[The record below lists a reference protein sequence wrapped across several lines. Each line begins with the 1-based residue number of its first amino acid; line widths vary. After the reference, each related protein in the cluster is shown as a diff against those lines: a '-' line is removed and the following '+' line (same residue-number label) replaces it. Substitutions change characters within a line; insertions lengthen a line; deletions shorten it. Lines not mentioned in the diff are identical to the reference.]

1 MPLYNATP
9 SVLFGHYTVI
19 FLNHLSI
26 QMLTM
31 VVTHGRAMKK
41 PSGGRLTA
49 NRQKR
54 MHEKGSLP
62 GLPKVAEKKVK
73 VTRMR
78 GGKGMLRLRGCD
90 VVNVT
95 DLKTKKQVK
104 AKIKLVSDNA
114 ANRHFVRRN
123 VLTKGSIIETDKGQA
138 RITNRPGREGVV
150 NAVLVK

>member
-1 MPLYNATP
+1 
-9 SVLFGHYTVI
+9 
-19 FLNHLSI
+19 
-26 QMLTM
+26 M

-41 PSGGRLTA
+41 PSGGRLNS

-54 MHEKGSLP
+54 MYEQGSEPL
-62 GLPKVAEKKVK
+62 LPKVTAKKVK
-73 VTRMR
+73 ITRML
-78 GGKGMLRLRGCD
+78 GGKGMLRLMGCD
-90 VVNVT
+90 EANVT

-123 VLTKGSIIETDKGQA
+123 VLTKGAIIETDKGQA